1 MPLPFAPL
9 GGARRPGARLPFSA
23 PLSPVSSQRL
33 AAAGSTEFA
42 DMADAEAA
50 TQTNQMRAD
59 KMAFDMDQDLRNERR
74 QRRNDRA
81 KQEQD
86 AANRLA
92 SIDVAKAEF
101 GLATAPQTITDSER
115 NRLEEDFTKTRSQ
128 IAAEAAAALAADT
141 LASPE
146 AQETEGGFLGFG
158 AEPTAAALEKQKAAE
173 RFQDPTKIT
182 DDDLELYRAKNPA
195 SFAKFDELR
204 TKLDT
209 DQKAR
214 DSRSKAEFGVA
225 LAKARKSGFDPLA
238 GMQPDEDPATA
249 INRVQGEVETM
260 QPRIAELQDKARSGL
275 PLAELQPVLQ
285 ELGALQTDFT
295 RKTQF
300 LETGRAAMEA
310 QGRAAQVSEQA
321 TRENAVKPPIIP
333 QVSAETAK
341 TAALT
346 LPDGS
351 YETTQ
356 PENLAALAKDGS
368 KVFWKQDGAAS
379 TATPES
385 RAAKAAEAAQTIA
398 EVKTAAQEM
407 TAKTATERDR
417 LQGLVNQGV
426 MTPEH
431 ANAALEALID
441 SDDAQSDNAASVVN
455 RKLEGAV
462 RDFMDGQID
471 AKTLDSILHAAGSP
485 SSAAEVAAEA
495 TQQRKVEDEHIAALK
510 TKIEGDPNDPLLSGE
525 ALKLSKKVRDIE
537 NPGFLQKWGG
547 WLKASPIGMTLGAIM
562 DTIETVDWL
571 ADPSLW
577 GKQEAEKAAIL
588 KTRLAEMRQQSK
600 DTLAKELTKRGVD
613 LADQPRLIARA
624 QLEAERNSGIMEVAA
639 SRGGVAQAVGEKLP
653 FVGAIL
659 EADRLLPFAE
669 TAYKLQAG
677 EQVDA
682 DEMEAFSEFIR
693 FAGNDQAFFTKV
705 ADTVASLPGYVVE
718 LASTSGVASAVR
730 AGGTRVLKEALMA
743 AATKEGKERLVKASA
758 EAVAKKFGKDHAK
771 KYAAWRIGSGL
782 AQEAVRLPFA
792 SGGRVA
798 AGFTRDAA
806 MDGVQLSAGEEG
818 IVAMMDRE
826 GRKGNWHRFADA
838 TVDSLIENVSERS
851 GGYLANLIPAGVRQ
865 SIASMSQQAKGK
877 LLSAALVKSLVA
889 ANPNKPVGQIGKFL
903 KGANIG
909 GTFEEMGEERIGS
922 LLRDIY
928 KGTTTGEWELTL
940 PSAEDLAV
948 ELVAFSVPNAARGIQ
963 TNRHFAKLDKSL
975 TSSDSEFTARLD
987 SLYQSPEAEAD
998 RITEKIG
1005 TPVEADDLTNATA
1018 LVGQFENADAVKAV
1032 DRLSLDLMERSEKA
1046 MAGGDLEKASRLRQ
1060 RALQVNRSKG
1070 DLLDGEVLRAVGAS
1084 KEIAGIR
1091 DTAMQARAQVEA
1103 MPDADPGKK
1112 QALAQVEKMEREADL
1127 AGALVKIAQ
1136 GREGVLTAAEQEAI
1150 KPVKGTKPAV
1160 VQENGAFIITDDG
1173 IAGLRRIAPTASTYI
1188 KDGETVRRQK
1198 LLSQSTS
1205 AQQPPASSPAAGAPV
1220 VGGSSPQ
1227 AGAAPTAS
1235 SGAGVAQGAA
1245 TAPPAVAA
1253 PVKFQSV
1260 PAGKGNVSIDPD
1272 GSIRVTWQNDD
1283 VDSTELIKEAA
1294 KKGFVAAI
1302 SSSSNTS
1309 GVSKSVMVF
1318 KPGAGAAPAVSNADE
1333 SALQASLEVIL
1344 RENNASTQILQRR
1357 LGYGYQ
1363 QASRMIDLL
1372 EQRGFIGPAVNGSPQ
1387 RQILVNAQGK
1397 GSTAPTSTPAQ
1408 APAAQGQP
1416 ATAAAPA
1423 TGSQSSPTSAQ
1434 PATTPAA
1441 DKPKTAREWRNDTRK
1456 RLVDKIRDP
1465 KTKAKVS
1472 RVVDAVGDALE
1483 KRGNPP
1489 PGGIVTTD
1497 QKGGSGVSY
1506 NPATKAIEVNV
1517 RLLNSQVNDEKAGV
1531 LNDAKLADWMDRIA
1545 SEEMTHFATVEA
1557 IPVDEAEAAW
1567 RKLGKTKAGKQL
1579 QADALRAYNAAYEQ
1593 AGKQAPTL
1601 NAAASYY
1608 ELIRMAIQNTEFR
1621 QRITEA
1627 SFAEPGIKADLLA
1640 FLQRIADI
1648 LTQRIAALPKAARAA
1663 LEGDLAKVRS
1673 AMDALGIVTD
1683 SGKPA
1688 PAAVVVGTQQSSDT
1702 GTPAADPG
1710 QAAAGTSNIKGDSN
1724 LTLVKLR
1731 DGRLVRIRTKELNEG
1746 KGEIVRAFTPE
1757 GKPIRGDAGS
1767 IPRSEIVMGAGTT
1780 PVDAAANQAATSPTN
1795 DKPEP
1800 TDAQKKAGNYEMGH
1814 IKIGG
1819 MDITIENPAGSVR
1832 SGTDK
1837 DGERWEVTMKSHYGY
1852 IKGTTGKDGDH
1863 IDIFIEEGTPEDY
1876 SFGVYVVN
1884 QVNADGEF
1892 DEHKAIMGPNITSF
1906 MEARAAYLANYS
1918 PGWQGDGSIAWF
1930 PQASFKEWVTK
1941 RKRSAPA
1948 ETPIMTRKEPKQTA
1962 QVQAPLEAKKLQEL
1976 KEALAQL
1983 ERWREPKEANPAY
1996 AKRISMYESGR
2007 WSLSDTDAPN
2017 VTLDNIQKDTRDA
2030 RRSWAVSNIEAL
2042 GKARTEMVNILAAD
2056 KSLID
2061 MLNSSSNQP
2070 SLVLDVL
2077 ERKIQTILG
2086 DRLTATTNMREEG
2099 KITDHFSTL
2108 LDNPQWLESIMRQLR
2123 KLQADTETNA
2133 TPPVNAPT
2141 AADENKPAVSEQPAV
2156 SEAEQKAADAMRE
2169 NLKGLFSAARLMS
2182 AGQSADDPAVMAL
2195 QTLSEVDELFRY
2207 PVLPNVSSLPEI
2219 MRQVFPGSRYLGDAT
2234 RPDEKDESTADKRR
2248 MFTTPNGKEFYVY
2261 DRGDEVWIDVSRLE
2275 EGDSGSAIYAAVGNY
2290 AFNADKTF
2298 IGDPAGLSEAAII
2311 RRTSHMISLAL
2322 RYGTTRHIEPAKEQ
2336 LAGMPEKGIA
2346 PLQMTGSY
2354 DQQVRGLIDSFLATS
2369 RNLYPETNNAT
2380 YDFDTGVF
2388 KDASGRVDAA
2398 GTNLDGS
2405 GAGAGEL
2412 PMPRRSE
2419 DGQGDI
2425 GGTRRSEAT
2434 NRRIVFLKSLVSATS
2449 EEQSRLLE
2457 NFRRWGRAYVKDG
2470 GLTNLFSAPRPAAE
2484 WRDEDIPEDRI
2495 PGIMQTT
2502 KLVID
2507 AGVRTPEDFAA
2518 FMERTF
2524 PGGGSRPFVSGIWQI
2539 MGGMRKELRTATI
2552 PDWAGIY
2559 AGIDGTAEMSDDPG
2573 DETQSADSQGS
2584 PPELPQDAGGTERPT
2599 DGRGDDASGED
2610 GTGSGSAAG
2619 GKRPRKRKSTPGVG
2633 DGDGSGSLGTDE
2645 IQSGEQGDTS
2655 PGGSG
2660 TVGAD
2665 GVDSQQSGSGDGM
2678 VEPERR
2684 PARSNYY
2691 LSDPDSIVGGGPKA
2705 RFNKNKRAL
2714 EVLEAVQSE
2723 GRDPTDAELDILAA
2737 YTGWGAL
2744 AQELF
2749 QGGTF
2754 DRHAGPEEWKEES
2767 MWLREHLGRD
2777 AWMSAFDS
2785 ILNAHYTDPPSITAM
2800 WDMVRRLGFNGG
2812 RVLEPS
2818 EAIGTFWSLM
2828 PRDLM
2833 DRSQLTG
2840 IEMDPTTAAIARM
2853 LHPRVN
2859 HRTMPYQQSQTSDNF
2874 YDLAI
2879 GNWPF
2884 SATDKPA
2891 DKRFDHLQASVHDY
2905 FFLKTLSQVR
2915 PGGLVIGITSSS
2927 TMDKKNSR
2935 IRKYLAA
2942 RGELVSAFRLPTGAF
2957 GKYAGTKVVV
2967 DLIIIKKR
2975 EQELTEDASGQ
2986 GWIESVKDPQG
2997 RDFHINEYY
3006 VANPQNIIGDLDFG
3020 HGTTF
3025 NRAGMIVNRRPDYEQ
3040 VLPQL
3045 FNRVPENVMTP
3056 WNPIGRERIIQ
3067 NTTAERRQGAVVE
3080 SGEGLYVVDG
3090 ESLIP
3095 LQDKAKWEIKDAK
3108 KLAKRK
3114 LEARA
3119 LIKMRTALTDLL
3131 DSYRRNESG
3140 DTQREALKAAYD
3152 GFRKEHGKLNDSF
3165 MLGRFRQAGDQDAIN
3180 ILALV
3185 DYNQSTKT
3193 ETPRALMLRNTMRR
3207 NELDA
3212 KGSIADAYA
3221 LHRSE
3226 TLDFDPVKVAA
3237 LAGPEV
3243 TSDQVIDFLKE
3254 RNLVYKLPD
3263 GRWIPG
3269 ELYLAGNVR
3278 QKLREAI
3285 AAKEEGVEGME
3296 PGIESLRAII
3306 PADVPYHQI
3315 TVQMGAAWIA
3325 PTDYQDFIKETLGGR
3340 DEDVQVVK
3348 ALSGYNVRISN
3359 QTADS
3364 ADARNT
3370 WNVVDEVGRS
3380 RLHPSRIFQ
3389 AAMNGTE
3396 LTVKDTVRDENGTRE
3411 VLNEVLTRRAM
3422 ELRDRIRNQ
3431 FELWLWRDEG
3441 RIARLQTNYNELK
3454 NSVVNP
3460 SHDGSHLRLPGL
3472 ALTIGNKGD
3481 AFEFRQHQ
3489 LNAVWRG
3496 ILTRQGVYAHEVG
3509 TGKTFT
3515 MAGLAIEG
3523 RRLGAHRKPIIFAH
3537 NANAASVAAD
3547 FRLAY
3552 PGAKVLFVDNLSPS
3566 TKELTLRQ
3574 IATDD
3579 WDAIIV
3585 PHSLVDRFGL
3595 KPESVRA
3602 LAQPQLDRIEAE
3614 FWEEIDDLGLD
3625 ASQIDLDNTRALG
3638 ALLNRAKGS
3647 STAKDLANQRRR
3659 IMTRIDQ
3666 QIAKF
3671 SGPGTVFFED
3681 MGIDAVI
3688 VDEAHVFKKIALA
3701 TRKTIKGLNKDESG
3715 KGFQLGLLT
3724 DWLKTQTGG
3733 KGVHLF
3739 TGTPVTNTLNEVF
3752 NMMRFAMDKEMSEA
3766 GVDSFDDFYNDY
3778 AAGYSDTEPT
3788 SGGTYEEVLR
3798 LRGFNNIPELA
3809 RMASQAFDVVRADE
3823 MPEFTPRD
3831 SKEGLTENPIGRPHK
3846 QVRPVVIQPTA
3857 VATRLKTW
3865 IRQRFFYYR
3874 GLDARSRMFLKR
3886 AGGDQ
3891 PVMMDADG
3899 KAGALDPRLVSM
3911 TAEDDPN
3918 SKLNFAVRNIMEHY
3932 NEHESATQMVFV
3944 ERGAGDYTEAEV
3956 AVRDGD
3962 GMPIY
3967 NNDGVK
3973 LTQKERRAQFNLLR
3987 DMVEKLVAQGVKPEE
4002 IAVFQNMA
4010 LLPLA
4015 DGRDD
4020 VLLKVRRV
4028 KDATDKEEIAK
4039 EMREGKIRI
4048 AFGGTET
4055 MGTGVNAQT
4064 WMRAM
4069 HHLDVP
4075 YMPGELEQRNGRGWR
4090 QGNKWNTVFE
4100 YRYTVEGSHDAK
4112 MWSTLLNKVKFIERF
4127 IGMLQGKNLVRSL
4140 EGEGADAA
4148 EDADGISMAD
4158 FEQMFSTAAGDPRLI
4173 LRSSLSKKVDR
4184 LRQGRSVHLQFL
4196 EQTRR
4201 KVESLENREIPNM
4214 EASIATLD
4222 RGTELFTELA
4232 GKPFQITLRDQEYT
4246 ERKDFDEAMK
4256 RLPRYTDRKQIGQ
4269 YGPFA
4274 IWVRP
4279 GIGTEF
4285 YELTAV
4291 GGFKAEFASP
4301 SIASIEGTLR
4311 AMKKRSENVKAQIEE
4326 SQQSIV
4332 RAKAEMQ
4339 KPYGRQD
4346 ELESAETALARL
4358 EREIVL
4364 SPWPAPAWFRVGAPQ
4379 GSLIYLRE
4387 KGELVAYDIEAH
4399 RWDENDYWA
4408 MVMRGGEL
4416 VPVPY
4421 KELLDATGSRL
4432 FEDQEFTPPPA
4443 APPVQ
4448 ADGNQGA
4455 FPGIERGLDSEFG
4468 SRILI
4473 DRQTG
4478 QRSSSPKFQTPY
4490 MIVETGFYDRPGD
4503 NTPQRATER
4512 LVGEIIEERQPT
4524 EGMLLDVPRR
4534 VRGMA
4539 RRRAQLRRIIAN
4551 LERRLDDPEVQAG
4564 RSFHSGNNQERLDE
4578 LTKELELTEAIMM
4591 STPQAPLNSAPRVV
4605 SPSQDAEY
4613 LAAVEAGDIP
4623 AETPVYGPDS
4633 RVELSRKFGIPSA
4646 LYGPASRV
4654 MVFWDESKD
4663 KIGAVLVLPERT
4675 APSKPVTE
4683 QEMNDRRYLALVE
4696 SHEKGNPVLPELQR
4710 LVNEAA
4716 GSIKESPP
4724 SGHPYA
4730 PKGSGDYISTVSIV
4744 KWSKANGLDV
4754 VRFTSKDNDA
4764 MQNAVAIE
4772 EAARQNAE
4780 NWIQERGGFVEYDPE
4795 ANEGQS
4801 PYSPIAY
4808 DPSGAIM
4815 PPSQRFNP
4823 ASNNILQSA
4832 PRLGIDDPDFIEA
4845 LDFLN
4850 EQLPSETE
4858 REDLLNR
4865 AGFNWNR
4872 TYTQDEL
4879 RQAASGV
4886 RFGLRSEYDERL
4898 DRQTHEGWNAEAV
4911 EMLRN
4916 NRQGVIRDLVATAA
4930 AGEAIINPV
4939 QVKASQLLLPSLTMR
4954 ALAAG
4959 DRQAM
4964 RDAEALTWAYDIAG
4978 TETARGLAARWQPH
4992 KTPEEL
4998 HRELIAKAIFT
5009 PSKADRDRAAKAP
5022 TPTGKRRRI
5031 AELEAEIE
5039 RIKAEAIA
5047 SERNILQ
5054 QASDMLNQANRSA
5067 NTMTAE
5073 MRKELNRIRRET
5085 TQELKTLR
5093 EQLQNLQDQ
5102 KDSLQILA
5110 EANDKRLK
5118 QIEEAFKEMG
5128 VTFQDL
5134 FVSKEAVVALR
5145 TSSMVKNVLSQFNEK
5160 ERLVTKMRMEAKTDR
5175 HIAKKLNISKTA
5187 VEAINERFNVA
5198 FRAQAREWVKRGFSA
5213 ADLDGSVDI
5222 ATLIDE
5228 KGNLLSAARPTLTD
5242 AEVDAKVDEIFRVIV
5257 PSEEARATGAL
5268 KRIPGGTK
5276 EGEFGFD
5283 LSKPEHAAMLMRAIQ
5298 RLDSTGMD
5306 MVYEYWINGL
5316 LSGPAT
5322 HIANIAGNTGNAAWE
5337 YAVQRP
5343 VEMLVNSIITRD
5355 AAGAQFDEVKS
5366 MAKYLGL
5373 AASTAIR
5380 YARIVWDTEVS
5391 LFDPQWL
5398 NKPVAIGTTSGD
5410 KGQVQRFAIKGTKGR
5425 VIRLPSRAL
5434 AFADEFAK
5442 HLFGMLEAAAQAHR
5456 LAKAEGLKGAEFDA
5470 RVDRLVKTPG
5480 SPAWIAAVDKA
5491 HAITFTSEL
5500 PAPLQKMQDV
5510 LHERAKTPWGAA
5522 LKTFLRFLF
5531 PFVRTPYNIF
5541 ATGLRKTPL
5550 GSLRMIGKGI
5560 AAYRSNEPFF
5570 DSYPKAAMAA
5580 DIAEQ
5585 LLAWTATM
5593 MLIGVAE
5600 GDPDDDEKTLLI
5612 TGSRSLADNRGED
5625 QMLSRM
5631 KGGENTI
5638 LWKGKPILHYGRYEP
5653 FATVITTV
5661 VDAAR
5666 NMKAM
5671 GQGRSTKEAFDQTWR
5686 GFLNQARS
5694 KTFLQGLEGLM
5705 SMIEGHKNLT
5715 DSAVKALAQGVV
5727 PNLVRQPVRA
5737 MDDFARDSR
5746 NAPWYYQAFPAGGL
5760 AEPLYDLY
5768 GRPIQKSGSPLTRA
5782 LVSVPTKQAPIVPAD
5797 RAMSRFN
5804 LENPNDSYYP
5814 QQPNKSMFR
5823 YKVPVPG
5830 LDAKGRPKFEY
5841 KDMTPQEAAAFRKR
5855 AGQQFAAEA
5864 TMTFPF
5870 GAGTATPLQ
5879 MEDIKAKRD
5888 RAQREAKEAMFPG
5901 RAPAMPPRKAP
5912 TLAELFGR
5920 RLRQ

>member
-1 MPLPFAPL
+1 
-9 GGARRPGARLPFSA
+9 
-23 PLSPVSSQRL
+23 
-33 AAAGSTEFA
+33 
-42 DMADAEAA
+42 
-50 TQTNQMRAD
+50 
-59 KMAFDMDQDLRNERR
+59 
-74 QRRNDRA
+74 
-81 KQEQD
+81 
-86 AANRLA
+86 
-92 SIDVAKAEF
+92 
-101 GLATAPQTITDSER
+101 
-115 NRLEEDFTKTRSQ
+115 
-128 IAAEAAAALAADT
+128 
-141 LASPE
+141 
-146 AQETEGGFLGFG
+146 
-158 AEPTAAALEKQKAAE
+158 
-173 RFQDPTKIT
+173 
-182 DDDLELYRAKNPA
+182 
-195 SFAKFDELR
+195 
-204 TKLDT
+204 
-209 DQKAR
+209 
-214 DSRSKAEFGVA
+214 
-225 LAKARKSGFDPLA
+225 
-238 GMQPDEDPATA
+238 
-249 INRVQGEVETM
+249 
-260 QPRIAELQDKARSGL
+260 
-275 PLAELQPVLQ
+275 
-285 ELGALQTDFT
+285 
-295 RKTQF
+295 
-300 LETGRAAMEA
+300 
-310 QGRAAQVSEQA
+310 
-321 TRENAVKPPIIP
+321 
-333 QVSAETAK
+333 
-341 TAALT
+341 
-346 LPDGS
+346 
-351 YETTQ
+351 
-356 PENLAALAKDGS
+356 
-368 KVFWKQDGAAS
+368 
-379 TATPES
+379 
-385 RAAKAAEAAQTIA
+385 
-398 EVKTAAQEM
+398 
-407 TAKTATERDR
+407 
-417 LQGLVNQGV
+417 
-426 MTPEH
+426 
-431 ANAALEALID
+431 
-441 SDDAQSDNAASVVN
+441 
-455 RKLEGAV
+455 
-462 RDFMDGQID
+462 
-471 AKTLDSILHAAGSP
+471 
-485 SSAAEVAAEA
+485 
-495 TQQRKVEDEHIAALK
+495 
-510 TKIEGDPNDPLLSGE
+510 
-525 ALKLSKKVRDIE
+525 
-537 NPGFLQKWGG
+537 
-547 WLKASPIGMTLGAIM
+547 
-562 DTIETVDWL
+562 
-571 ADPSLW
+571 
-577 GKQEAEKAAIL
+577 
-588 KTRLAEMRQQSK
+588 
-600 DTLAKELTKRGVD
+600 
-613 LADQPRLIARA
+613 
-624 QLEAERNSGIMEVAA
+624 
-639 SRGGVAQAVGEKLP
+639 
-653 FVGAIL
+653 
-659 EADRLLPFAE
+659 
-669 TAYKLQAG
+669 
-677 EQVDA
+677 
-682 DEMEAFSEFIR
+682 
-693 FAGNDQAFFTKV
+693 
-705 ADTVASLPGYVVE
+705 
-718 LASTSGVASAVR
+718 
-730 AGGTRVLKEALMA
+730 LKEALMA

-806 MDGVQLSAGEEG
+806 MDGVNLSVGEQG

-826 GRKGNWHRFADA
+826 GRKGNWQRFADA

-851 GGYLANLIPAGVRQ
+851 GAY
-865 SIASMSQQAKGK
+865 IAKLVPKAARDAIGKMSQQAKGK

-940 PSAEDLAV
+940 PTAEDLLV
-948 ELVAFSVPNAARGIQ
+948 ELVAFSVPNAARGVQ
-963 TNRHFAKLDKSL
+963 TNMHFSKLDKSL
-975 TSSDSEFTARLD
+975 RASDSEFTARLD
-987 SLYQSPEAEAD
+987 SLYQSPEAEAS

-1018 LVGQFENADAVKAV
+1018 LAGQFEESDDVKAA

-1046 MAGGDLEKASRLRQ
+1046 LASGDLEKASRLRQ

-1091 DTAMQARAQVEA
+1091 DFAMQTRAQVEA

-1173 IAGLRRIAPTASTYI
+1173 IARLRNVAPTAATYI

-1198 LLSQSTS
+1198 LLSQSTAAS
-1205 AQQPPASSPAAGAPV
+1205 QQTPPASSQAAGAPV

-1227 AGAAPTAS
+1227 AGAAPTAQ
-1235 SGAGVAQGAA
+1235 SGAGVAQGGV
-1245 TAPPAVAA
+1245 TAPPAAT
-1253 PVKFQSV
+1253 P
-1260 PAGKGNVSIDPD
+1260 P
-1272 GSIRVTWQNDD
+1272 
-1283 VDSTELIKEAA
+1283 
-1294 KKGFVAAI
+1294 
-1302 SSSSNTS
+1302 
-1309 GVSKSVMVF
+1309 
-1318 KPGAGAAPAVSNADE
+1318 
-1333 SALQASLEVIL
+1333 
-1344 RENNASTQILQRR
+1344 
-1357 LGYGYQ
+1357 
-1363 QASRMIDLL
+1363 
-1372 EQRGFIGPAVNGSPQ
+1372 
-1387 RQILVNAQGK
+1387 
-1397 GSTAPTSTPAQ
+1397 APTSTEANDVALASEPLSSIVAKFPPGPDRTKAMAERRKAAVRLADSLKSGDTIIDSDGNEWEVVGTVTNGKGFVKGGGEAMDFATMLTAEVAQDASGNKIELPAGTIRR
-1408 APAAQGQP
+1408 APAPTSTNAPAPTTQGQP
-1416 ATAAAPA
+1416 AKPAPA
-1423 TGSQSSPTSAQ
+1423 TKPPESSPTSSK
-1434 PATTPAA
+1434 PATKPAS

-1456 RLVDKIRDP
+1456 SLVDKIRDP
-1465 KTKAKVS
+1465 KTKAKVA

-1506 NPATKAIEVNV
+1506 NPDTKAIEVNV
-1517 RLLNSQVNDEKAGV
+1517 RLLNSQVNDEKAGA
-1531 LNDAKLADWMDRIA
+1531 LDDAKLADWMDRIA

-1557 IPVDEAEAAW
+1557 ISFDEAAAAW
-1567 RKLGKTKAGKQL
+1567 KKLGKSKAGKQL

-1593 AGKQAPTL
+1593 AGKAAPKL
-1601 NAAASYY
+1601 DDAASYY

-1621 QRITEA
+1621 QRITESA
-1627 SFAEPGIKADLLA
+1627 FAEPGIKADLLA

-1663 LEGDLAKVRS
+1663 LEGDLAKVRA
-1673 AMDALGIVTD
+1673 AMDALGIKTD

-1688 PAAVVVGTQQSSDT
+1688 PAEAVVGTQQSSDT
-1702 GTPAADPG
+1702 GKPAAKPEK
-1710 QAAAGTSNIKGDSN
+1710 AAAGTSNIKGDSN

-1757 GKPIRGDAGS
+1757 GKPIKGDAGA
-1767 IPRSEIVMGAGTT
+1767 IPRAQIVTGTT
-1780 PVDAAANQAATSPTN
+1780 APPTESAPSGTLPINPNHKFIRKGKNSSGEPIVVYADSVGVQYELRDVDVAAQKGFTDLPIGTVIDGGMAQYLTIVGRVPVQNGPGLEKHSPSDIIYSVKDPAGRPMTTAATRIKSVLQQPAPIDAAANEAATSPTN

-1800 TDAQKKAGNYEMGH
+1800 TDAQKKAGNYAMGH
-1814 IKIGG
+1814 VTIGG
-1819 MDITIENPAGSVR
+1819 MDITIENPAGSIR

-1837 DGERWEVTMKSHYGY
+1837 DGEKWEVTMKSHYGY
-1852 IKGTTGKDGDH
+1852 MKGTKGKDGDH
-1863 IDIFIEEGTPEDY
+1863 IDIFIEEGTPGDY
-1876 SFGVYVVN
+1876 SGPVYVVN
-1884 QVNADGEF
+1884 QNNQDGEF
-1892 DEHKAIMGPNITSF
+1892 DEHKAVMGPSITSADK
-1906 MEARAAYLANYS
+1906 ARAAYLANYS
-1918 PGWQGDGSIAWF
+1918 PGWNGAGSIAEF
-1930 PQASFKEWVTK
+1930 SSVQAFKDWATE
-1941 RKRSAPA
+1941 RQRRAPA
-1948 ETPIMTRKEPKQTA
+1948 KTPEAAEKKPTKAGLAKPTIDPGKHYLFDTKAGDVATRGTSGNIFIIGHFSKMKDAEAVRDEMSKEMG
-1962 QVQAPLEAKKLQEL
+1962 VGGIVVLEPWLRKSN
-1976 KEALAQL
+1976 
-1983 ERWREPKEANPAY
+1983 REGGKPV
-1996 AKRISMYESGR
+1996 SM
-2007 WSLSDTDAPN
+2007 WSVFIPN
-2017 VTLDNIQKDTRDA
+2017 VDQEFVDA
-2030 RRSWAVSNIEAL
+2030 FNAA
-2042 GKARTEMVNILAAD
+2042 KA
-2056 KSLID
+2056 
-2061 MLNSSSNQP
+2061 
-2070 SLVLDVL
+2070 
-2077 ERKIQTILG
+2077 
-2086 DRLTATTNMREEG
+2086 
-2099 KITDHFSTL
+2099 
-2108 LDNPQWLESIMRQLR
+2108 
-2123 KLQADTETNA
+2123 ADTETNA
-2133 TPPVNAPT
+2133 TPPVNATIFKVGDRVTWTSGNEDLSGIIRSVSSDGTASINTDQIAFAGGVPIGRIETVQMSRLKMWEEDTPT
-2141 AADENKPAVSEQPAV
+2141 DNTPSKSPQSAQQNNQPSTGEQQKPAV

-2169 NLKGLFSAARLMS
+2169 NLKGLFSAPRPVASPFFSQLAETVRAKMPASATPEMVRGIITNPQNRIKQEELKWSGVLPWLDQQGGKVSKEALLAYLENEGAVELREVAMSSNPTPEQVRAATEADQGFPLDSFQEEGLQAFATGEITDPMQLGETYGLSMPSGSDTTKYSQYQLPGGANYREVVLAMPPPTRNDDLKGWKVKRVKDEQWAIINPQGQTEDFAFSEAEAISAAKDFADGMTVSGESPASTYTSRHFSNVPNYVAHMRLNERTDATGAPGLFVEELQSDRHQAGRNKGYAEKPNTDGWTAEKLVDGIYRVRDNAGEQVGDERGTSPQEAIEAASATTARLDAIVDKKIPDAPFRKDWPLALFKRALRDAVATGKEWIGWTTGETQAERFDLSKHIDTITAAKTNKGDWQLEIVPHGGGRMDTQFVS
-2182 AGQSADDPAVMAL
+2182 EDKLADTVGKDLAEKIIADGGGKMYSGLDLKVGGEGMKGFYDAI
-2195 QTLSEVDELFRY
+2195 
-2207 PVLPNVSSLPEI
+2207 LPKEI
-2219 MRQVFPGSRYLGDAT
+2219 GKYVKQWGAT
-2234 RPDEKDESTADKRR
+2234 VEKDSVVT
-2248 MFTTPNGKEFYVY
+2248 
-2261 DRGDEVWIDVSRLE
+2261 
-2275 EGDSGSAIYAAVGNY
+2275 
-2290 AFNADKTF
+2290 
-2298 IGDPAGLSEAAII
+2298 EAA
-2311 RRTSHMISLAL
+2311 RPS
-2322 RYGTTRHIEPAKEQ
+2322 
-2336 LAGMPEKGIA
+2336 
-2346 PLQMTGSY
+2346 
-2354 DQQVRGLIDSFLATS
+2354 GLVTLT
-2369 RNLYPETNNAT
+2369 PGQ
-2380 YDFDTGVF
+2380 DTGRN
-2388 KDASGRVDAA
+2388 AITAPIWRVNITPAMRE
-2398 GTNLDGS
+2398 GVQ
-2405 GAGAGEL
+2405 
-2412 PMPRRSE
+2412 R
-2419 DGQGDI
+2419 GQP
-2425 GGTRRSEAT
+2425 
-2434 NRRIVFLKSLVSATS
+2434 
-2449 EEQSRLLE
+2449 
-2457 NFRRWGRAYVKDG
+2457 
-2470 GLTNLFSAPRPAAE
+2470 LFSAPRPAAE

-2559 AGIDGTAEMSDDPG
+2559 AGIDGTAEMSDDTA
-2573 DETQSADSQGS
+2573 DETQSADSQGT
-2584 PPELPQDAGGTERPT
+2584 PPELPSDARRPAGAA
-2599 DGRGDDASGED
+2599 DGLGDGESGEAS
-2610 GTGSGSAAG
+2610 TGSGGSKG
-2619 GKRPRKRKSTPGVG
+2619 GRRPRGSGTPTGVG
-2633 DGDGSGSLGTDE
+2633 DSNDGSGNQGDQN
-2645 IQSGEQGDTS
+2645 QSGEQGDAAS
-2655 PGGSG
+2655 GGSG
-2660 TVGAD
+2660 TIGAD
-2665 GVDSQQSGSGDGM
+2665 GADSERGGAGGDL

-2684 PARSNYY
+2684 PARSNYF
-2691 LSDPDSIVGGGPKA
+2691 LSDPESIVGGGPKA

-2723 GRDPTDAELDILAA
+2723 GRDPTDEELDILAA
-2737 YTGWGAL
+2737 YTGWGSL

-2749 QGGTF
+2749 QGGSY
-2754 DRHAGPEEWKEES
+2754 DRHAGPEEWKDES
-2767 MWLREHLGRD
+2767 MWLREYLGRD

-2785 ILNAHYTDPPSITAM
+2785 ILNAHYTDPPTVTAM
-2800 WDMVRRLGFNGG
+2800 WDMIRRAGFNGG

-2818 EAIGTFWSLM
+2818 EGIGNFWSLM

-2840 IEMDPTTAAIARM
+2840 IEMDPTTAAIAKM
-2853 LHPRVN
+2853 LHPRIN
-2859 HRTMPYQQSQTSDNF
+2859 HRVMPYQQSQTSDNF
-2874 YDLAI
+2874 YDVVV

-2884 SATDKPA
+2884 SSTDKPA
-2891 DKRFDHLQASVHDY
+2891 DPRFDHLQAPVHDY
-2905 FFLKTLSQVR
+2905 FFVKALSQTR

-2935 IRKYLAA
+2935 VRKYLAA
-2942 RGELVSAFRLPTGAF
+2942 RGELVAAFRLPTGAF
-2957 GKYAGTKVVV
+2957 GKYAGTKVVT
-2967 DLIIIKKR
+2967 DIIILKKR
-2975 EQELTEDASGQ
+2975 EQALTEDAGGQ
-2986 GWIESVKDPQG
+2986 GWIESVKDPSG
-2997 RDFHINEYY
+2997 RDFNINEYF
-3006 VANPQNIIGDLDFG
+3006 VANPQNVLGDLEFG

-3067 NTTAERRQGAVVE
+3067 NTTSERRQGAVVE
-3080 SGEGLYVVDG
+3080 SNDGLYVVDG

-3108 KLAKRK
+3108 KLEKRK
-3114 LEARA
+3114 KEARA
-3119 LIKMRTALTDLL
+3119 LIKMRGALTDLL
-3131 DSYRRNESG
+3131 DSYRRNEAG
-3140 DTQREALKAAYD
+3140 DTQREALKKAYD
-3152 GFRKEHGKLNDSF
+3152 EFTKDHGKLNDSY
-3165 MLGRFRQAGDQDAIN
+3165 MLDRFRRAGDQDAIN

-3185 DYNQSTKT
+3185 DYDPNTKK

-3226 TLDFDPVKVAA
+3226 TLDFDAEKVAS

-3243 TSDQVIDFLKE
+3243 TADQVIDFLNE
-3254 RNLVYKLPD
+3254 RNLVYNLPD

-3278 QKLREAI
+3278 QKLREAM
-3285 AAKEEGVEGME
+3285 AAKEEGVDGMDKN
-3296 PGIESLRAII
+3296 IEALKAIV

-3315 TVQMGAAWIA
+3315 TVQMGAAWV
-3325 PTDYQDFIKETLGGR
+3325 PVSDYHNFIKETLGGR
-3340 DEDVQVVK
+3340 DQDIQVVK
-3348 ALSGYNVRISN
+3348 AMSGYNVRISD

-3370 WNVVDEVGRS
+3370 WNVVDEMGRS
-3380 RLHPSRIFQ
+3380 RIHPSRIFQ

-3396 LTVKDTVRDENGTRE
+3396 LSIKDTVEDANGNRRE
-3411 VLNEVLTRRAM
+3411 VLNEVLTARAM

-3431 FELWLWRDEG
+3431 FELWLWRDED
-3441 RIARLQTNYNELK
+3441 RIARLQVNYNEMK
-3454 NSVVNP
+3454 NAVVNP
-3460 SHDGSHLRLPGL
+3460 TFDGSHLRLPGL
-3472 ALTIGNKGD
+3472 ALTIGNRGD

-3496 ILTRQGVYAHEVG
+3496 ILTQQGVYAHEVG

-3523 RRLGAHRKPIIFAH
+3523 RRLGSHRKPIIFAH

-3579 WDAIIV
+3579 WDAVIV

-3614 FWEEIDDLGLD
+3614 FWEEMDELGLSAD
-3625 ASQIDLDNTRALG
+3625 DIDLDNPRALN
-3638 ALLNRAKGS
+3638 ALLNRQQGS

-3688 VDEAHVFKKIALA
+3688 VDEAHIFKKIALA

-3752 NMMRFAMDKEMSEA
+3752 NMMRFAMDREMSQS

-3798 LRGFNNIPELA
+3798 LRGFINIPELA

-3823 MPEFTPRD
+3823 MPEFTPRE
-3831 SKEGLTENPIGRPHK
+3831 SREGFTENPIGRPQK
-3846 QVRPVVIQPTA
+3846 QVRPVVIQPTP

-3874 GLDARSRMFLKR
+3874 GLDKRVRMFLKK

-3918 SKLNFAVRNIMEHY
+3918 SKVNFAIRNIMEHY

-3956 AVRDGD
+3956 AVRDVD

-3967 NNDGVK
+3967 TNDGVK

-4002 IAVFQNMA
+4002 IAVFHNMA
-4010 LLPLA
+4010 LLPLP

-4028 KDATDKEEIAK
+4028 KDAAAKEEIAK
-4039 EMREGKIRI
+4039 EMREGKVRI

-4127 IGMLQGKNLVRSL
+4127 IGMLQGKNLVRTL

-4184 LRQGRSVHLQFL
+4184 LKQGRSVHLQFL

-4201 KVESLENREIPNM
+4201 KVDSLENREIPNM
-4214 EASIATLD
+4214 EASLATLD
-4222 RGTELFTELA
+4222 RGTELFGELA

-4285 YELTAV
+4285 YELTGAE
-4291 GGFKAEFASP
+4291 GFKVEFASP
-4301 SIASIEGTLR
+4301 SISSIEGTLR
-4311 AMKKRSENVKAQIEE
+4311 ALKKRAENVRAQIDEAR
-4326 SQQSIV
+4326 QSIV
-4332 RAKAEMQ
+4332 RARSEME

-4346 ELESAETALARL
+4346 ELESAETSLARL

-4421 KELLDATGSRL
+4421 KELLDATGARL

-4448 ADGNQGA
+4448 ADGNQGQ
-4455 FPGIERGLDSEFG
+4455 FPGIEQGLDSEFG

-4478 QRSSSPKFQTPY
+4478 QSSSSPKFRTPY
-4490 MIVETGFYDRPGD
+4490 ATVPDGFYDRPAGNGPVPSTVPEMIEFIAITMENGNREKASQWIFQAPGD
-4503 NTPQRATER
+4503 NPSSAFANDWKIQPRGKPSMYAGETLWDAFSTMASEYDEFGRKVMRALEFLTRWQRGER
-4512 LVGEIIEERQPT
+4512 TLDNDREAGAIIEDRQPT
-4524 EGMLLDVPRR
+4524 GEMLLDVPRR
-4534 VRGMA
+4534 VRGFA

-4564 RSFHSGNNQERLDE
+4564 RSFHFGKTQERLDE
-4578 LTKELELTEAIMM
+4578 ITKELEVTEALMIQN
-4591 STPQAPLNSAPRVV
+4591 PDAP
-4605 SPSQDAEY
+4605 
-4613 LAAVEAGDIP
+4613 
-4623 AETPVYGPDS
+4623 
-4633 RVELSRKFGIPSA
+4633 
-4646 LYGPASRV
+4646 
-4654 MVFWDESKD
+4654 
-4663 KIGAVLVLPERT
+4663 
-4675 APSKPVTE
+4675 
-4683 QEMNDRRYLALVE
+4683 
-4696 SHEKGNPVLPELQR
+4696 
-4710 LVNEAA
+4710 
-4716 GSIKESPP
+4716 
-4724 SGHPYA
+4724 
-4730 PKGSGDYISTVSIV
+4730 
-4744 KWSKANGLDV
+4744 
-4754 VRFTSKDNDA
+4754 
-4764 MQNAVAIE
+4764 
-4772 EAARQNAE
+4772 
-4780 NWIQERGGFVEYDPE
+4780 
-4795 ANEGQS
+4795 
-4801 PYSPIAY
+4801 
-4808 DPSGAIM
+4808 
-4815 PPSQRFNP
+4815 
-4823 ASNNILQSA
+4823 LQSA
-4832 PRLGIDDPDFIEA
+4832 PRLGISDPDFIEA

-4872 TYTQDEL
+4872 TFTQDEL

-4911 EMLRN
+4911 EMLRS

-5039 RIKAEAIA
+5039 RVKAEAIA

-5073 MRKELNRIRRET
+5073 MRKELSRIRRET

-5128 VTFQDL
+5128 VTFHDL
-5134 FVSKEAVVALR
+5134 FVSKEAVAALR

-5198 FRAQAREWVKRGFSA
+5198 FRASAREWVKRGFSA

-5242 AEVDAKVDEIFRVIV
+5242 AEIDAKVDEIFRVVV

-5268 KRIPGGTK
+5268 RRIPSGPT
-5276 EGEFGFD
+5276 EGEYGFD
-5283 LSKPEHAAMLMRAIQ
+5283 LSRPEHAAMLMRAIQ
-5298 RLDSTGMD
+5298 RLDATGMD

-5316 LSGPAT
+5316 LSGTAT

-5343 VEMLVNSIITRD
+5343 VEMFVNSIITRD

-5366 MAKYLGL
+5366 MAKYLGQ
-5373 AASTAIR
+5373 AASTAMR
-5380 YARIVWDTEVS
+5380 YARTVWQTEVS

-5398 NKPVAIGTTSGD
+5398 NKPVTIGTTSGD

-5425 VIRLPSRAL
+5425 IIRLPSRAL

-5456 LAKAEGLKGAEFDA
+5456 LAKAEGLRGAEFDA

-5480 SPAWIAAVDKA
+5480 SPAWLAAVDKA

-5522 LKTFLRFLF
+5522 IKTFLRFLF

-5550 GSLRMIGKGI
+5550 GGLRMIGKGI
-5560 AAYRSNEPFF
+5560 AAYRGNEPFF

-5631 KGGENTI
+5631 KGGETTI

-5653 FATVITTV
+5653 FATMITTV

-5666 NMKAM
+5666 NLKAM

-5705 SMIEGHKNLT
+5705 SMVEGHKNLT

-5727 PNLVRQPVRA
+5727 PNLIRQSVRA
-5737 MDDFARDSR
+5737 MDDYARDSR

-5768 GRPIQKSGSPLTRA
+5768 GRPIEKAGGPISRM
-5782 LVSVPTKQAPIVPAD
+5782 LVSVPQKQQPIVPAD

-5804 LENPNDSYYP
+5804 LENPNDAYYP
-5814 QQPNKSMFR
+5814 QQPTKSMFR

-5841 KDMTPQEAAAFRKR
+5841 KDMTPQQAAAFRRR
-5855 AGQQFAAEA
+5855 AGQQFTAA
-5864 TMTFPF
+5864 TSTIFPF
-5870 GAGTATPLQ
+5870 GAGTATPAQ
-5879 MEDIKAKRD
+5879 MAAIETARNNV
-5888 RAQREAKEAMFPG
+5888 QRETKATMFPG

-5912 TLAELFGR
+5912 TLAELFGQ

>member
-9 GGARRPGARLPFSA
+9 GGARRPGARLPFA
-23 PLSPVSSQRL
+23 PPVSQFSPQRL
-33 AAAGSTEFA
+33 AAAGMTEFA
-42 DMADAEAA
+42 PAAKVEAEMQAD
-50 TQTNQMRAD
+50 QMRTQ
-59 KMAFDMDQDLRNERR
+59 KMAFDMEQDRRNERR
-74 QRRNDRA
+74 QRRA
-81 KQEQD
+81 AEQKAQQD
-86 AANRLA
+86 AANKLA

-115 NRLEEDFTKTRSQ
+115 NRLEKDFAKTRSQ
-128 IAAEAAAALAADT
+128 IAAEAAAALSTET
-141 LASPE
+141 LAAPE

-158 AEPTAAALEKQKAAE
+158 AEPTARALEAQQKAQ
-173 RFQDPTKIT
+173 RLQDPTQLT
-182 DDDLELYRAKNPA
+182 DDDLESYRTKNPA
-195 SFAKFDELR
+195 SFAKFDELKG
-204 TKLDT
+204 KLDA

-214 DSRSKAEFGVA
+214 DERAGADFGVA
-225 LAKARKSGFDPLA
+225 VAKARKAGYDPLA
-238 GMQPDEDPATA
+238 GLPAEEDPTVALD
-249 INRVQGEVETM
+249 RVQGEVE
-260 QPRIAELQDKARSGL
+260 QGQARLEELKARARSGA
-275 PLAELQPVLQ
+275 PLGELSPVL
-285 ELGALQTDFT
+285 EEIGSLQTELT
-295 RKTQF
+295 RKTQ
-300 LETGRAAMEA
+300 LLDTGRAAVEA
-310 QGRAAQVSEQA
+310 QRRMSQVSEQS
-321 TRENAVKPPIIP
+321 TRENAVKSPILP

-341 TAALT
+341 QAAVT

-356 PENLAALAKDGS
+356 PENLAALAKDGA

-379 TATPES
+379 TATPET
-385 RAAKAAEAAQTIA
+385 RAAKAAEVSSTVAEIKSTIQA
-398 EVKTAAQEM
+398 NADRQSK
-407 TAKTATERDR
+407 ERDR
-417 LQGLVNQGV
+417 LQGLVNSGQ
-426 MTPEH
+426 MTAEH
-431 ANAALEALID
+431 ANAALDAMTDAGDTEFQKEAEVINQKL
-441 SDDAQSDNAASVVN
+441 QVVVN
-455 RKLEGAV
+455 
-462 RDFMDGQID
+462 DFLDGQVD
-471 AKTLDSILHAAGSP
+471 AKALDAALHAAGSP
-485 SSAAEVAAEA
+485 STAAEIVAEA
-495 TQQRKVEDEHIAALK
+495 AQSRKAEDEHVSALRS
-510 TKIEGDPNDPLLSGE
+510 KIEADPNDPALSGD
-525 ALKLSKKVRDIE
+525 ALKLQKRIGDIE
-537 NPGFLQKWGG
+537 APGFLKKYGG
-547 WLKASPIGMTLGAIM
+547 WLKATPVGMVIGAIA
-562 DTIETVDWL
+562 DTVGAAEWL

-577 GKQEAEKAAIL
+577 GKDEAEKAAAL
-588 KTRLAEMRQQSK
+588 KGRLAELRTKSK
-600 DTLAKELTKRGVD
+600 ETLAAELTKRGVD

-624 QLEAERNSGIMEVAA
+624 QLEATRDSTFAETIA
-639 SRGGVAQAVGEKLP
+639 SRGGAAQAVAEKLP
-653 FVGAIL
+653 FIGAVM

-669 TAYKLQAG
+669 TAYKLEAG
-677 EQVDA
+677 QQIGA
-682 DEMEAFSEFIR
+682 DEMEAFTEFMR
-693 FAGNDQAFFTKV
+693 FAGRDSTFLNKV
-705 ADTVASLPGYVVE
+705 TDTITALPAYVVE
-718 LASTSGVASAVR
+718 LASTSGIASAVR
-730 AGGTRVLKEALMA
+730 TGGTQVLKQVLLK
-743 AATKEGKERLVKASA
+743 AATKEGKERLARASA
-758 EAVAKKFGKDHAK
+758 EAIAKKFGKENAK

-782 AQEAVRLPFA
+782 AQEAVRLPFSSA
-792 SGGRVA
+792 GRVA

-806 MDGVQLSAGEEG
+806 TDGVQLTPGEQG

-826 GRKGNWHRFADA
+826 SRKGNWDRFADA
-838 TVDSLIENVSERS
+838 TVDSFIENVSERS
-851 GGYLANLIPAGVRQ
+851 GAYIAKLIPAGVRE
-865 SIASMSQQAKGK
+865 SIGKMSQQAKGR

-889 ANPNKPVGQIGKFL
+889 RNPGKPVGQIGKFL

-909 GTFEEMGEERIGS
+909 GTFEEMGEERVGA

-948 ELVAFSVPNAARGIQ
+948 EMVAFTVPGAARGIQ
-963 TNRHFAKLDKSL
+963 TNRHFSKLDRGL
-975 TSSDSEFTARLD
+975 RASDAEFTARLD
-987 SLYQSPEAEAD
+987 SFSQSPDSEAD

-1005 TPVEADDLTNATA
+1005 TPVTGDDLTAATA
-1018 LVGQFENADAVKAV
+1018 LVGSFEEADAVKAV

-1046 MAGGDLEKASRLRQ
+1046 LASGDLEKASRLRQ

-1070 DLLDGEVLRAVGAS
+1070 DLLDIEIVRAVGAS
-1084 KEIAGIR
+1084 KEISGLR
-1091 DTAMQARAQVEA
+1091 ETAMRTRAQVEA

-1136 GREGVLTAAEQEAI
+1136 GREGVMTAAEQAAI

-1198 LLSQSTS
+1198 LLSQSTP

-1227 AGAAPTAS
+1227 AGAVPTAS

-1253 PVKFQSV
+1253 PATTSQANDVALASEPLSSIIART
-1260 PAGKGNVSIDPD
+1260 PAGPDRTKAIEERRKAAVRLADSLKSGDAVIDADGNEWVVQ
-1272 GSIRVTWQNDD
+1272 GTVTNG
-1283 VDSTELIKEAA
+1283 
-1294 KKGFVAAI
+1294 KGFVKGGGEAMDFAAMLTAEVAQDANGNKI
-1302 SSSSNTS
+1302 EL
-1309 GVSKSVMVF
+1309 
-1318 KPGAGAAPAVSNADE
+1318 PAGTIRRAP
-1333 SALQASLEVIL
+1333 
-1344 RENNASTQILQRR
+1344 
-1357 LGYGYQ
+1357 
-1363 QASRMIDLL
+1363 
-1372 EQRGFIGPAVNGSPQ
+1372 PA
-1387 RQILVNAQGK
+1387 
-1397 GSTAPTSTPAQ
+1397 TSTPAQ
-1408 APAAQGQP
+1408 TPAAQGQP
-1416 ATAAAPA
+1416 ATTAPGTAPA
-1423 TGSQSSPTSAQ
+1423 TSAQ
-1434 PATTPAA
+1434 GNPSPNPATAPAA

-1506 NPATKAIEVNV
+1506 NPDTKAIEVNV
-1517 RLLNSQVNDEKAGV
+1517 RLLNSQVNDEKAGA
-1531 LNDAKLADWMDRIA
+1531 LNDEQLADWMDRIA

-1557 IPVDEAEAAW
+1557 ISFGEAAAAW
-1567 RKLGKTKAGKQL
+1567 QKLGKSKAGKKL
-1579 QADALRAYNAAYEQ
+1579 QDDALRAYNAAYEQ
-1593 AGKQAPTL
+1593 AGKAAPKL
-1601 NAAASYY
+1601 GDAAAYY
-1608 ELIRMAIQNTEFR
+1608 ELVRMAIQNTDFR

-1627 SFAEPGIKADLLA
+1627 ALAEPGIKADLLA

-1648 LTQRIAALPKAARAA
+1648 ITQRIAALPKAARAA
-1663 LEGDLAKVRS
+1663 LESDLAKIRA

-1683 SGKPA
+1683 SGQPA
-1688 PAAVVVGTQQSSDT
+1688 PTETLVGTSASSDT
-1702 GTPAADPG
+1702 GTPAASSG
-1710 QAAAGTSNIKGDSN
+1710 TAAAGNSGGIYQVV
-1724 LTLVKLR
+1724 LLQ
-1731 DGRLVRIRTKELNEG
+1731 DGRVVLVRTKELNEG
-1746 KGEIVRAFTPE
+1746 KGDTVRAFTADE
-1757 GKPIRGDAGS
+1757 KPIRGEAGA
-1767 IPRSEIVMGAGTT
+1767 IPRSEIVTDAT
-1780 PVDAAANQAATSPTN
+1780 PVDQAANEAATSPTN

-1800 TDAQKKAGNYEMGH
+1800 TEAQKKAGNYEMGH
-1814 IKIGG
+1814 IRIGG
-1819 MDITIENPAGSVR
+1819 MDITIENPAGSIR
-1832 SGTDK
+1832 SGKDK
-1837 DGERWEVTMKSHYGY
+1837 DGETWQVTMASHYGY
-1852 IKGTTGKDGDH
+1852 IKGTEGKDGDH
-1863 IDIFIEEGTPEDY
+1863 IDIFIEAGTPEDY
-1876 SFGVYVVN
+1876 NGPVYVVN
-1884 QVNADGEF
+1884 QMNADGEF
-1892 DEHKAIMGPNITSF
+1892 DEHKAVMGPSITSF
-1906 MEARAAYLANYS
+1906 EAARAAYLANYS
-1918 PGWQGDGSIAWF
+1918 PGWNGAGSIAWF
-1930 PQASFKEWVTK
+1930 PQEAFKVWATA
-1941 RKRSAPA
+1941 RQRRAPA
-1948 ETPIMTRKEPKQTA
+1948 KTPIMDTRFPATEADKETD
-1962 QVQAPLEAKKLQEL
+1962 KK
-1976 KEALAQL
+1976 
-1983 ERWREPKEANPAY
+1983 PVNPAQSSEPAPENTGVADVPKVDTPAFKTGDWVVWTPSAPKAY
-1996 AKRISMYESGR
+1996 PKYGQVEQVAENGELAPSDGKARAKAVARVIDMQGSPHGIPFEM
-2007 WSLSDTDAPN
+2007 LTK
-2017 VTLDNIQKDTRDA
+2017 LDRPPPKA
-2030 RRSWAVSNIEAL
+2030 AVDLRAKIIEAL
-2042 GKARTEMVNILAAD
+2042 
-2056 KSLID
+2056 KSVESPTTD
-2061 MLNSSSNQP
+2061 PQAPTP
-2070 SLVLDVL
+2070 SFA
-2077 ERKIQTILG
+2077 TG
-2086 DRLTATTNMREEG
+2086 DRVTWTSGGKTLTGTIEGVWNGQRGEREATVNVDQIATAGGVPIGRIEIVG
-2099 KITDHFSTL
+2099 VS
-2108 LDNPQWLESIMRQLR
+2108 
-2123 KLQADTETNA
+2123 KLSRIQDA
-2133 TPPVNAPT
+2133 PLNAPT
-2141 AADENKPAVSEQPAV
+2141 PAGENNAPAV
-2156 SEAEQKAADAMRE
+2156 SEAEQKAPQFND
-2169 NLKGLFSAARLMS
+2169 
-2182 AGQSADDPAVMAL
+2182 AGQEAL
-2195 QTLSEVDELFRY
+2195 GQAF
-2207 PVLPNVSSLPEI
+2207 
-2219 MRQVFPGSRYLGDAT
+2219 
-2234 RPDEKDESTADKRR
+2234 
-2248 MFTTPNGKEFYVY
+2248 
-2261 DRGDEVWIDVSRLE
+2261 
-2275 EGDSGSAIYAAVGNY
+2275 EG
-2290 AFNADKTF
+2290 
-2298 IGDPAGLSEAAII
+2298 
-2311 RRTSHMISLAL
+2311 
-2322 RYGTTRHIEPAKEQ
+2322 
-2336 LAGMPEKGIA
+2336 
-2346 PLQMTGSY
+2346 
-2354 DQQVRGLIDSFLATS
+2354 
-2369 RNLYPETNNAT
+2369 
-2380 YDFDTGVF
+2380 
-2388 KDASGRVDAA
+2388 
-2398 GTNLDGS
+2398 
-2405 GAGAGEL
+2405 
-2412 PMPRRSE
+2412 
-2419 DGQGDI
+2419 
-2425 GGTRRSEAT
+2425 
-2434 NRRIVFLKSLVSATS
+2434 
-2449 EEQSRLLE
+2449 
-2457 NFRRWGRAYVKDG
+2457 
-2470 GLTNLFSAPRPAAE
+2470 LFSAPRPVSNPQQDAEYLAAVESGDMETAQRMVDEAARAAGYDVGPLWHGSAAWKGSAEDFTVFKKRENGSSEFWFTSDREQAEDYALSSYWDRSIGSGIAKPFFLKSPWVSPEVDGMRLATVRDPNQIKSADPVTRDDAGNVIPLSQRFDPSKDSILFSAPRPSAE
-2484 WRDEDIPEDRI
+2484 WRDEDLPKDRRAAMLNAA
-2495 PGIMQTT
+2495 GA
-2502 KLVID
+2502 LID
-2507 AGVRTPEDFAA
+2507 MNLKTPLELAQRLNQLA
-2518 FMERTF
+2518 
-2524 PGGGSRPFVSGIWQI
+2524 PGGQLRQYSRSFWRLMTGFDSSL
-2539 MGGMRKELRTATI
+2539 EDN
-2552 PDWAGIY
+2552 PDWQGIY
-2559 AGIDGTAEMSDDPG
+2559 AGIDNASEMSDATE
-2573 DETQSADSQGS
+2573 DETQPPDGADN
-2584 PPELPQDAGGTERPT
+2584 PPQVPGDTGRP
-2599 DGRGDDASGED
+2599 DGAADGLGDGQSGEA
-2610 GTGSGSAAG
+2610 GTGSGSPTG
-2619 GKRPRKRKSTPGVG
+2619 GRRPRRRGASSGVG
-2633 DGDGSGSLGTDE
+2633 DNNDGGSDSGNQS
-2645 IQSGEQGDTS
+2645 QSGEQGNDVS
-2655 PGGSG
+2655 GGSG
-2660 TVGAD
+2660 TTGAD
-2665 GVDSQQSGSGDGM
+2665 GVNSQQPGSGDGV

-2684 PARSNYY
+2684 PARPNYY
-2691 LSDPDSIVGGGPKA
+2691 LSDPESIVGGGPKA

-2749 QGGTF
+2749 QGGSF

-2800 WDMVRRLGFNGG
+2800 WDIVRRLGFDGG

-2891 DKRFDHLQASVHDY
+2891 DTRFDHLQAPVHDY

-2935 IRKYLAA
+2935 VRKYLAA
-2942 RGELVSAFRLPTGAF
+2942 RGELVSAFRLPSGAF

-2975 EQELTEDASGQ
+2975 DQELTEDASGQ

-3006 VANPQNIIGDLDFG
+3006 VKNPQNIIGDLDFG

-3067 NTTAERRQGAVVE
+3067 NTTSERRQGAVVE
-3080 SGEGLYVVDG
+3080 SGDDLYVVDG

-3119 LIKMRTALTDLL
+3119 LIKMRAALTDLL
-3131 DSYRRNESG
+3131 NSYRRNEPG
-3140 DTQREALKAAYD
+3140 DAQREALKASYEA
-3152 GFRKEHGKLNDSF
+3152 FAKEHGKLNDSF
-3165 MLGRFRQAGDQDAIN
+3165 MLDRFRRAGDQDAIN

-3185 DYNQSTKT
+3185 DYNPNTKK

-3207 NELDA
+3207 NELNA
-3212 KGSIADAYA
+3212 NGSIADAYA

-3226 TLDFDPVKVAA
+3226 TLDFDPAKVAA

-3243 TSDQVIDFLKE
+3243 TADQVIDFLKE

-3263 GRWIPG
+3263 GRWLPG

-3296 PGIESLRAII
+3296 PGIESLRAIV

-3348 ALSGYNVRISN
+3348 AMSGYNVRISN

-3396 LTVKDTVRDENGTRE
+3396 LTIKDTIRDDNGTRE
-3411 VLNEVLTRRAM
+3411 VLNEALTRRAM

-3523 RRLGAHRKPIIFAH
+3523 RRLGSHRKPIIFAH

-3574 IATDD
+3574 IATDE

-3831 SKEGLTENPIGRPHK
+3831 SKDGLTENPIGRPHK
-3846 QVRPVVIQPTA
+3846 QIRPVVIQPTA

-3874 GLDARSRMFLKR
+3874 GLDAKSRMFLKR

-4002 IAVFQNMA
+4002 IAVFHNMA
-4010 LLPLA
+4010 LLPLP

-4028 KDATDKEEIAK
+4028 KDAAGKEEIAK

-4222 RGTELFTELA
+4222 RGTELFSELA
-4232 GKPFQITLRDQEYT
+4232 SKPFQITLRDQEYT

-4291 GGFKAEFASP
+4291 GGFKVEFASP
-4301 SIASIEGTLR
+4301 SIASLEGTLR
-4311 AMKKRSENVKAQIEE
+4311 AMKKRSENVKAQMEE
-4326 SQQSIV
+4326 SQQSII

-4358 EREIVL
+4358 EREITL

-4379 GSLIYLRE
+4379 GSLVYLRE

-4408 MVMRGGEL
+4408 MVMKDGDL
-4416 VPVPY
+4416 LPIPY

-4478 QRSSSPKFQTPY
+4478 ERAASPKFQTPY

-4503 NTPQRATER
+4503 NTPQRTTER

-4539 RRRAQLRRIIAN
+4539 RRRAQLRRIIAK
-4551 LERRLDDPEVQAG
+4551 LERRLDDEDVQAG

-4578 LTKELELTEAIMM
+4578 LTKELELTEALMM

-4613 LAAVEAGDIP
+4613 LAAVEAGDIS
-4623 AETPVYGPDS
+4623 AETPVYGPEN
-4633 RVELSRKFGIPSA
+4633 RAELSRKFGIPSA
-4646 LYGPASRV
+4646 LSGPASRV
-4654 MVFWDESKD
+4654 LVFWDERND
-4663 KIGAVLVLPERT
+4663 KMGAVLVLPERDG
-4675 APSKPVTE
+4675 SKKPVTE

-4696 SHEKGNPVLPELQR
+4696 SYEKGNPVLPELR
-4710 LVNEAA
+4710 RMVDEAA
-4716 GSIKESPP
+4716 RAAGGPP
-4724 SGHPYA
+4724 RGHVYA
-4730 PKGSGDYISTVSIV
+4730 PKGSAEYIPTVEIIRWAKGQPNFDS
-4744 KWSKANGLDV
+4744 A
-4754 VRFTSKDNDA
+4754 RFAGSADPL
-4764 MQNAVAIE
+4764 QNAVAVE
-4772 EAARQNAE
+4772 ESARVLAE
-4780 NWIQERGGFVEYDPE
+4780 DWSEDRGGFINYDPE
-4795 ANEGQS
+4795 AQQDGFQS
-4801 PYSPIAY
+4801 PYPTVVRNAQGKPTALSE
-4808 DPSGAIM
+4808 
-4815 PPSQRFNP
+4815 RFKSTPN
-4823 ASNNILQSA
+4823 STLESA

-4845 LDFLN
+4845 LDYLN

-4872 TYTQDEL
+4872 TYTENEL
-4879 RQAASGV
+4879 RQAATGV

-4898 DRQTHEGWNAEAV
+4898 DRQTHAAWNAEAA
-4911 EMLRN
+4911 EMLRD
-4916 NRQGVIRDLVATAA
+4916 NRAGVIRDLVATAA

-4992 KTPEEL
+4992 KTPEEI

-5009 PSKADRDRAAKAP
+5009 PSKADRDLAAKAP

-5039 RIKAEAIA
+5039 RIKAESQAR
-5047 SERNILQ
+5047 ERGILQ
-5054 QASDMLNQANRSA
+5054 QVSDMLNQAIKA
-5067 NTMTAE
+5067 KADAKAE
-5073 MRKELNRIRRET
+5073 LMKELQTLRRDTSREI
-5085 TQELKTLR
+5085 KALR
-5093 EQLQNLQDQ
+5093 EQVQNLQDQ

-5128 VTFQDL
+5128 VTFNDL
-5134 FVSKEAVVALR
+5134 FVSKEAVIALR

-5160 ERLVTKMRMEAKTDR
+5160 ERLVTKMRMDAKTDR

-5213 ADLDGSVDI
+5213 ADLDGSVDL
-5222 ATLIDE
+5222 ASLIDD

-5242 AEVDAKVDEIFRVIV
+5242 AEIDAKVDEIFRVIV

-5268 KRIPGGTK
+5268 KRMSPEAK

-5283 LSKPEHAAMLMRAIQ
+5283 LSRPEHAAMLMRAIQ
-5298 RLDSTGMD
+5298 RLDATGMD

-5343 VEMLVNSIITRD
+5343 VEMLVNSLVTRD

-5366 MAKYLGL
+5366 MAKYLGR

-5380 YARIVWDTEVS
+5380 YARIVWSTEVS

-5491 HAITFTSEL
+5491 HTITFTSEL
-5500 PAPLQKMQDV
+5500 PAPLQKAQDM

-5522 LKTFLRFLF
+5522 IKTFLRFLF

-5550 GSLRMIGKGI
+5550 GGLRMIGKGI
-5560 AAYRSNEPFF
+5560 AAYRGNEPFF
-5570 DSYPKAAMAA
+5570 DSYPKAAVAA
-5580 DIAEQ
+5580 DLAEQ
-5585 LLAWTATM
+5585 ILAWTATM
-5593 MLIGVAE
+5593 MLIGAAE

-5631 KGGENTI
+5631 KGGETTI

-5666 NMKAM
+5666 NLKAM
-5671 GQGRSTKEAFDQTWR
+5671 NQGRSSKEAFDQTWR

-5705 SMIEGHKNLT
+5705 SLIEGHKNLT
-5715 DSAVKALAQGVV
+5715 DSAAKAVAQGIV
-5727 PNLVRQPVRA
+5727 PNLIRQPVRA
-5737 MDDFARDSR
+5737 VDDYARDSR
-5746 NAPWYYQAFPAGGL
+5746 NAPWLYHAFPAGGL

-5768 GRPIQKSGSPLTRA
+5768 GRPVQKGGSPVTRA
-5782 LVSVPTKQAPIVPAD
+5782 LVSVPTKQSPVIPAD
-5797 RAMSRFN
+5797 KAMSKFN
-5804 LENPNDSYYP
+5804 LENPNDAYYP
-5814 QQPNKSMFR
+5814 QQPSTSMFR

-5830 LDAKGRPKFEY
+5830 LDAKGRPKFEW
-5841 KDMTPQEAAAFRKR
+5841 KQMTPQQAAAFRKR
-5855 AGQQFAAEA
+5855 AGQQFAAESSLV
-5864 TMTFPF
+5864 FPF
-5870 GAGTATPLQ
+5870 GSGTATPAQ
-5879 MEDIKAKRD
+5879 MARIQDARN
-5888 RAQREAKEAMFPG
+5888 RVQREVKETMFPG

-5912 TLAELFGR
+5912 TLAEMFGQ
-5920 RLRQ
+5920 RLRP